1 MGDQTKRIKELTR
14 ENEKLK
20 YQLEMCSGKIFSLES
35 EAENFESEVKNLE
48 SDVEQLGK
56 EVDELESQL
65 IEFETNSLDDEYK
78 FQFFNEYKHNF
89 TPWELETLLKNGKQF
104 LNENPLHK

>member
-1 MGDQTKRIKELTR
+1 MGDQTKQIKELTK

-20 YQLEMCSGKIFSLES
+20 YQLEMCSGKIFRLES
-35 EAENFESEVKNLE
+35 EVENLE
-48 SDVEQLGK
+48 IDVEK
-56 EVDELESQL
+56 FSEENDELENQL

-78 FQFFNEYKHNF
+78 FEFFNEYKDTF

>member
-1 MGDQTKRIKELTR
+1 ME
-14 ENEKLK
+14 
-20 YQLEMCSGKIFSLES
+20 Y
-35 EAENFESEVKNLE
+35 EVKNLE
-48 SDVEQLGK
+48 IDVEK
-56 EVDELESQL
+56 FSEENDELENQL